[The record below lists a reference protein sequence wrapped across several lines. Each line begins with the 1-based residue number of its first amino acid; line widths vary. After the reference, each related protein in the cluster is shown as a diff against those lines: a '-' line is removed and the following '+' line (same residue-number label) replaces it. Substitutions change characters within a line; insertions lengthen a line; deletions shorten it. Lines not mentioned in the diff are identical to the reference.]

1 MYEKLERLREE
12 VRRCEKRFQ
21 DAQEKLRLARE
32 KLKEC
37 EASQILS
44 DVGALNFTP
53 EDLAKVL
60 AAVKSGQLS
69 DVISVH
75 KEKEDKETDEDDE
88 SERAGS
94 GKDKKLSQSTDEV
107 KDTVNDEELNGLN
120 DENDGS
126 AENTEDDKNNSSDE
140 NNSEDESDYL
150 DVLNSSAY
158 DTSYE
163 EGYGGYKG

>member
-1 MYEKLERLREE
+1 M
-12 VRRCEKRFQ
+12 
-21 DAQEKLRLARE
+21 
-32 KLKEC
+32 
-37 EASQILS
+37 
-44 DVGALNFTP
+44 T
-53 EDLAKVL
+53 
-60 AAVKSGQLS
+60 AAAGQLS
-69 DVISVH
+69 G
-75 KEKEDKETDEDDE
+75 KEDESTDEDDE

-107 KDTVNDEELNGLN
+107 KDTVNDEELNGQN
-120 DENDGS
+120 NENDCS